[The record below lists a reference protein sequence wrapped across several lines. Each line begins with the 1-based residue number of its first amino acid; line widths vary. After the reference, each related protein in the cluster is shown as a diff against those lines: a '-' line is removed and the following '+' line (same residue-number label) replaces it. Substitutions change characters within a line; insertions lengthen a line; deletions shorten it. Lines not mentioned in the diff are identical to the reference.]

1 MAFEK
6 VQVYVG
12 WSVFRTTIYGVRST
26 LKEVKDITNFLVKS
40 GKWEGGEWVKEY
52 LKWFDGNIFPLH
64 IDHSNAIVFVFRG
77 LIQN

>member
-40 GKWEGGEWVKEY
+40 GKYGGVGVKEC